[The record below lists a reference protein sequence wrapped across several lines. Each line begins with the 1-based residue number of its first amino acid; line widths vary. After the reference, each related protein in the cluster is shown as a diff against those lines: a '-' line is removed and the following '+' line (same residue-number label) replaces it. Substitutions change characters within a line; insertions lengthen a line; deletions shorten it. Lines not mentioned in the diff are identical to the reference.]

1 MKTRVCHG
9 MIDADDGP
17 AMIPLIDTV
26 VVEGPNPTHPFGVP
40 GVGDVPVIPPM
51 AAISNA
57 IDCAIGVW
65 RNQPPMSPG
74 RVLEAWWAHGGAK
87 STGRSSCQRGDFPP
101 RTQLLTGGS
110 GSWVVARAAQHR
122 RRTPRRDAHACTE
135 RQVSASVPPR
145 LIRSSS
151 GEA

>member
-65 RNQPPMSPG
+65 RNQPPMLPG
-74 RVLEAWWAHGGAK
+74 RVLEAWWAHGGQTA
-87 STGRSSCQRGDFPP
+87 S
-101 RTQLLTGGS
+101 
-110 GSWVVARAAQHR
+110 QHPLPLCALKP
-122 RRTPRRDAHACTE
+122 TVLDQCNPLNVHMWAL
-135 RQVSASVPPR
+135 S
-145 LIRSSS
+145 L
-151 GEA
+151 